1 MACLRPKLP
10 SACKVILQIKAGKQV
25 CWAQRGIQLGPGALL
40 LMASE
45 GGSDLVGNES

>member
-10 SACKVILQIKAGKQV
+10 SACKGILQIKAGKQV
-25 CWAQRGIQLGPGALL
+25 CWVQKGIRLGPEALL

-45 GGSDLVGNES
+45 GGSDLAGNES